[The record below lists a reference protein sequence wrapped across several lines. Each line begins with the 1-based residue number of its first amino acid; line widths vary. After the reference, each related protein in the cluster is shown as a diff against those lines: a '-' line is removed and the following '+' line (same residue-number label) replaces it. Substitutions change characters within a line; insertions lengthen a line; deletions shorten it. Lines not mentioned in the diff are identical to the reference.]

1 MRKYGIENFQ
11 IEQIEEN
18 DNSILDERE
27 KYWIQFYNSMIPNGY
42 NMTFGG
48 EGSIKIDYNLVYS
61 LWDEGKSIAEIS
73 KIINHSIDQIKTIL
87 KNYKNFDNNENN
99 QRTINST
106 KKKVGQYNKNTNE
119 LIAIYNSI
127 KDAALSVSVDR
138 SCISRCCSGKKKSSR
153 GYIWRYI
160 SEEEAYATY
169 GI

>member
-61 LWDEGKSIAEIS
+61 LWDEGKSIAQIS
-73 KIINHSIDQIKTIL
+73 KIINHSID
-87 KNYKNFDNNENN
+87 
-99 QRTINST
+99 
-106 KKKVGQYNKNTNE
+106 
-119 LIAIYNSI
+119 
-127 KDAALSVSVDR
+127 
-138 SCISRCCSGKKKSSR
+138 
-153 GYIWRYI
+153 
-160 SEEEAYATY
+160 
-169 GI
+169 